1 MVYANTT
8 ENMAERYAHLN
19 ARTMF
24 DLDGKADREKQTTRY
39 NALKF
44 DDLVWKLAIQLP
56 LSHISA
62 HIDYKEALMSNLAL
76 EWVTRSEGAFGKRI
90 VILGDNVA
98 VVSAFTKGRS
108 SSSALQAP
116 CKRAEAYDLA
126 ADLHLYHC

>member
-1 MVYANTT
+1 M
-8 ENMAERYAHLN
+8 
-19 ARTMF
+19 
-24 DLDGKADREKQTTRY
+24 
-39 NALKF
+39 
-44 DDLVWKLAIQLP
+44 WKLAIQLP

-108 SSSALQAP
+108 MTVARVKNSIVALDSHFVSISPISIMDVYNTILERKVPVAEMLRP
-116 CKRAEAYDLA
+116 DVVRAVCLGALGMRDVA
-126 ADLHLYHC
+126 